1 MRWSKG
7 YAAPI
12 STGGD
17 ITGMLSGR
25 RGFGFARA
33 IILALCAVVA
43 LSAGAA
49 HAGEDFRSFV
59 ESLWPEAKAAGVTR
73 KVFDAAF
80 AGVEPDYTIPDLD
93 LPGRP
98 KIDNRG
104 QAEFTKTAADYLSKP
119 YLEKLAV
126 QGRAFLVEHKAALE
140 RIEAMTGVDR
150 YTLVAIWGRETAYGS
165 HHPPYDAVRV
175 LATLAFA
182 GKRKDQFRAELI
194 AALKMLQS
202 GIPRSDMKSS
212 WAGAIGLTQAMPTEY
227 FKYATDGDGDGKIDI
242 WRSVADALAFTARQL
257 EGKGWMRG
265 ERWGFEVLAP
275 PKADCSLEGPPD
287 ARPIA
292 DWIRMGFKKASA
304 PPFTDR
310 QLRQEAYL
318 MMPAGAYGPAFLAA
332 ENFRVIRLYNTSDLY
347 ALFVGNLSDRIRGG
361 GDFVTAWKPFAQPRT
376 QTVHSLQ
383 VRLKALG
390 YPMDKI
396 DGKIG
401 SNTRKQI
408 GIYQKANGLRIDCW
422 PSDAVLAHANSQAA
436 R

>member
-1 MRWSKG
+1 MRSVW
-7 YAAPI
+7 
-12 STGGD
+12 
-17 ITGMLSGR
+17 

-33 IILALCAVVA
+33 IILALCAVMA
-43 LSAGAA
+43 LSARTA
-49 HAGEDFRSFV
+49 HANEVFRSFV
-59 ESLWPEAKAAGVTR
+59 ESLWPEAKAAGVSR

-80 AGVEPDYTIPDLD
+80 AGVEPDYSIPDLD

-98 KIDNRG
+98 KVDNRG

-126 QGRAFLVEHKAALE
+126 QGRAFLVEHKTALE

-165 HHPPYDAVRV
+165 HQPPYDAVRV

-182 GKRKDQFRAELI
+182 GKRKDQFRGELI

-227 FKYATDGDGDGKIDI
+227 FKYAADGDGDGKIDI

-257 EGKGWMRG
+257 EGKGWVRG

-287 ARPIA
+287 ARSIA
-292 DWIRMGFKKASA
+292 DWIRMGFKKASG
-304 PPFTDR
+304 PPFTEH

-332 ENFRVIRLYNTSDLY
+332 QNFRVIRLYNTSDLY

-361 GDFVTAWKPFAQPRT
+361 GDFVTAWMPFSQPRT
-376 QTVHSLQ
+376 QTVHGLQ
-383 VRLKALG
+383 VRLRALG

-408 GIYQKANGLRIDCW
+408 GIYQKSNGLRIDCW